1 MALSSSVQRYL
12 PQALLGT
19 ALMLPM
25 FAFAGALSASLLANN
40 GSGDRLQSALHVSNL
55 QHNPRRAFETLDANR
70 DGYLTGDET
79 AASRTVHLHF
89 GVLDQ
94 DRDQRVSI
102 VEFHRLPGM
111 LEDVYAE

>member
-1 MALSSSVQRYL
+1 MDKPSTTQRYL
-12 PQALLGT
+12 SRTLLGT

-25 FAFAGALSASLLANN
+25 LAFAGALSTSLLANN
-40 GSGDRLQSALHVSNL
+40 SAGDRMQSPLHIANL

-70 DGYLTGDET
+70 DGYLAGDET

>member
-1 MALSSSVQRYL
+1 MEEQAALHRYL
-12 PQALLGT
+12 PRLFLGT

-25 FAFAGALSASLLANN
+25 LAFAGALSASLMGAS
-40 GSGDRLQSALHVSNL
+40 GSGDTMQSPLHVANL
-55 QHNPRRAFETLDANR
+55 QETPRRAFETLDANR

-89 GVLDQ
+89 GVLDT
-94 DRDQRVSI
+94 DRDRRVSI

>member
-1 MALSSSVQRYL
+1 MDNQSFIQRYL
-12 PQALLGT
+12 PRALLGT

-25 FAFAGALSASLLANN
+25 FAFAGALSASLLASNS
-40 GSGDRLQSALHVSNL
+40 SGDQIQSPLHLANL
-55 QHNPRRAFETLDANR
+55 QHNPRRAFEALDANR
-70 DGYLTGDET
+70 DGYLTDNET
-79 AASRTVHLHF
+79 SASRTVHLHF

-94 DRDQRVSI
+94 DRDRRVSI